1 MTLRLTQPTRRR
13 SLISVIALA
22 ILLIAASLFFLGW
35 KNTASR
41 HRAVPFELQVDAHVA
56 DFPDGLRYF
65 PSAPEDIA
73 FMEKEFADSWD
84 REKAFLHVDTLPPT
98 AYLALSG
105 GGDKGAFSAGFLN
118 GWTKA
123 GTRPEFKL
131 VTGVSTGA
139 LIAPFAFLGP
149 DYDQNLRAMYTGV
162 SQKNIAAKRFF
173 YSVFFQDALADT
185 TPLAEML
192 KVHVTQKMLDA
203 IAAEYAKGRLLFI
216 GTTNLD
222 ARRPVVWNVT
232 KIAATGRPDAI
243 DLVRKIMLAS
253 AAIPGAFP
261 PVMFDVEAQGKRY
274 EEMHVDGGAT
284 TQVFVYWGSVDLKK
298 LSGEHGADRDRQIY
312 AIVNARLDPEWGEVE
327 RRTLPITFMAIDTLI
342 QYQTIGDLYRIYTH
356 TRRDGTHLNVA
367 YISDDFRAPHTAD
380 FDPVFMGKLY
390 DFGFKKAAA
399 GYTWLTE
406 PPQRLGEHIGSSDD
420 GSPAEDDAPPLSG
433 SSLSELTR

>member
-1 MTLRLTQPTRRR
+1 LAQLATRR
-13 SLISVIALA
+13 SVIPAVALA
-22 ILLIAASLFFLGW
+22 ALAVVVSLGVLAW
-35 KNTASR
+35 KNVGSR
-41 HRAVPFELQVDAHVA
+41 HDAVPPELQVEARLA

-65 PSAPEDIA
+65 PTAPEDIA

-123 GTRPEFKL
+123 GTRPQFKL

-149 DYDQNLRAMYTGV
+149 DYDKDLTAMYTRV
-162 SQKNIAAKRFF
+162 SEKDIAAKRFF
-173 YSVFFQDALADT
+173 YSVFLQDALADT
-185 TPLAEML
+185 TPLAELL
-192 KVHVTQKMLDA
+192 KVHVDQQMLEA
-203 IAAEYAKGRLLFI
+203 IAAEYAKGRLLLI

-232 KIAATGRPDAI
+232 KIAATGRPEAVE
-243 DLVRKIMLAS
+243 LVRKIMLAS

-284 TQVFVYWGSVDLKK
+284 TQVFVYWGAVNVKK
-298 LSGEHGADRDRQIY
+298 LSAERGADREREIY
-312 AIVNARLDPEWGEVE
+312 ALVNARLDPEWGEVE

-356 TRRDGTHLNVA
+356 TQRDGTHLNVA
-367 YISDDFRAPHTAD
+367 YISDDFRVPHTAD
-380 FDPVFMGKLY
+380 FDPVFMRKLY
-390 DFGFKKAAA
+390 DFGFEKAAA
-399 GYTWLTE
+399 GYTWMNE
-406 PPQRLGEHIGSSDD
+406 PPQRLGEHLGEHL
-420 GSPAEDDAPPLSG
+420 GE
-433 SSLSELTR
+433 

>member
-1 MTLRLTQPTRRR
+1 LAQLATRR
-13 SLISVIALA
+13 SVIPAVALA
-22 ILLIAASLFFLGW
+22 ALAAVVSLGVLGW
-35 KNTASR
+35 KNVGSR
-41 HRAVPFELQVDAHVA
+41 HDAVPPELQVEARLA

-65 PSAPEDIA
+65 PTAPEDIA

-123 GTRPEFKL
+123 GTRPQFKL

-149 DYDQNLRAMYTGV
+149 DYDKDLTAMYTRV
-162 SQKNIAAKRFF
+162 SEKDIAAKRFF
-173 YSVFFQDALADT
+173 YSVFLQDALADT
-185 TPLAEML
+185 TPLAELL
-192 KVHVTQKMLDA
+192 KVHVDQQMLEA
-203 IAAEYAKGRLLFI
+203 IAAEYAKGRLLLL

-232 KIAATGRPDAI
+232 KIAATGRPEAVE
-243 DLVRKIMLAS
+243 LVRKIMLAS

-284 TQVFVYWGSVDLKK
+284 TQVFVYWGAVNVKK
-298 LSGEHGADRDRQIY
+298 LSAERGADREREIY
-312 AIVNARLDPEWGEVE
+312 ALVNARLDPEWGEVE

-356 TRRDGTHLNVA
+356 TQRDGTHLNVA

-380 FDPVFMGKLY
+380 FDPVFMRRLY
-390 DFGFKKAAA
+390 DFGFEKAAA
-399 GYTWLTE
+399 GYTWMNE
-406 PPQRLGEHIGSSDD
+406 PPQRLGEHLGEHL
-420 GSPAEDDAPPLSG
+420 GE
-433 SSLSELTR
+433 

>member
-1 MTLRLTQPTRRR
+1 MSFRLGEQLLHVTHAR
-13 SLISVIALA
+13 SLGALLA
-22 ILLIAASLFFLGW
+22 LTPALVFIHGCD
-35 KNTASR
+35 SR
-41 HRAVPFELQVDAHVA
+41 HEAVPSALQVDAHVA

-123 GTRPEFKL
+123 GTRPQFKL

-149 DYDQNLRAMYTGV
+149 AYDKDLTAMYTGV
-162 SQKNIAAKRFF
+162 SQKDIAAKRFF
-173 YSVFFQDALADT
+173 YSVFLQDALADT
-185 TPLAEML
+185 TPLAEL
-192 KVHVTQKMLDA
+192 LRVHVTKEFLDA
-203 IAAEYAKGRLLFI
+203 IAAEYAKGRLLYI

-222 ARRPVVWNVT
+222 ARRPVIWNVT
-232 KIAATGRPDAI
+232 KIAATGKPEAVE
-243 DLVRKIMLAS
+243 LVRKIMLAS

-284 TQVFVYWGSVDLKK
+284 TQVFVYWGAVNLKK
-298 LSGEHGADRDRQIY
+298 LAEENDANRDREIY
-312 AIVNARLDPEWGEVE
+312 ALVNARLDPEWGEV
-327 RRTLPITFMAIDTLI
+327 RQRT
-342 QYQTIGDLYRIYTH
+342 H
-356 TRRDGTHLNVA
+356 EKH
-367 YISDDFRAPHTAD
+367 
-380 FDPVFMGKLY
+380 
-390 DFGFKKAAA
+390 
-399 GYTWLTE
+399 
-406 PPQRLGEHIGSSDD
+406 
-420 GSPAEDDAPPLSG
+420 
-433 SSLSELTR
+433 

>member
-1 MTLRLTQPTRRR
+1 LALPTTRR
-13 SLISVIALA
+13 SLVSFIALA
-22 ILLIAASLFFLGW
+22 VLAVALWLAAVGW
-35 KNTASR
+35 KSVGSR
-41 HRAVPFELQVDAHVA
+41 HSAVPPELQVDAHLA

-65 PSAPEDIA
+65 PSAPEDIG

-84 REKAFLHVDTLPPT
+84 REKAFLHVDALPPT

-139 LIAPFAFLGP
+139 LIAPFAFLGSA
-149 DYDQNLRAMYTGV
+149 YDQNLRAMYTGV
-162 SQKNIAAKRFF
+162 SQKDIAAKRFF
-173 YSVFFQDALADT
+173 YSVFFQDALSDT
-185 TPLAEML
+185 TPLAKLL
-192 KVHVTQKMLDA
+192 KVHVTQTMVDA

-222 ARRPVVWNVT
+222 ARRPVVWNIT
-232 KIAATGRPDAI
+232 KIAATGQPEAI
-243 DLVRKIMLAS
+243 DIIRKIMLAS

-284 TQVFVYWGSVDLKK
+284 TQVFVYWGAVDLKT
-298 LSGEHGADRDRQIY
+298 LSGDHGANRDRQIY
-312 AIVNARLDPEWGEVE
+312 ALVNARLDPEWGEVE

-356 TRRDGTHLNVA
+356 TQRDGTHLNVA

-380 FDPVFMGKLY
+380 FDPAFMRKLY
-390 DFGFKKAAA
+390 EFGFEKAAA
-399 GYTWLTE
+399 GYTWMTE
-406 PPQRLGEHIGSSDD
+406 PPQRLGEHL
-420 GSPAEDDAPPLSG
+420 EK
-433 SSLSELTR
+433 